1 VPEVYGNAPVG
12 TVTAGGLTTS
22 DTAFTVTPAIAF
34 PAAAVAPG
42 TFFRITDQALPM
54 PTEIMQVTVCPGG
67 TAAGQSWTVTRAYEG
82 TTAVAHG
89 ANWTAEQLISAGTL
103 TGLTGMSLQATT
115 GSAGV
120 ALINGTQS
128 VLSWTAPTDGNLH
141 VISWSILLHV
151 TSAETGGSMAT
162 GISGLYTSGNISSGG
177 IGIGW
182 SQFGGTATLP
192 SGDTWAI
199 TQSTA
204 LTAGAAIAYA
214 QIWGY

>member
-34 PAAAVAPG
+34 PAAAVAPN
-42 TFFRITDQALPM
+42 TYFRITDQALPM
-54 PTEIMQVTVCPGG
+54 PTEIMLVTVCPGG
-67 TAAGQSWTVTRAYEG
+67 TSAGQSWTVTRGYEG
-82 TTAVAHG
+82 STAVAHG
-89 ANWTAEQLISAGTL
+89 ANWTAEQLISGGTL
-103 TGLTGMSLQATT
+103 AGLTGMTLQATT

-120 ALINGTQS
+120 ALINGTQ
-128 VLSWTAPTDGNLH
+128 VVVTWTAPTDGNLH
-141 VISWSILLHV
+141 VVAWSMLLHI

-162 GISGLYTSGNISSGG
+162 GINGLYTAGNLSSGG
-177 IGIGW
+177 AGTGW
-182 SQFGGTATLP
+182 SQYGGTATVP
-192 SGDTWAI
+192 SGDTWFI
-199 TQSTA
+199 SQTTA